1 LGYRWPFCSYLW
13 PVTGHSCDFLLFFQS
28 EMCKLSILS
37 GMENQEIALC
47 LWALFA
53 WKAFIGNVT
62 EF

>member
-1 LGYRWPFCSYLW
+1 LW
-13 PVTGHSCDFLLFFQS
+13 PVTGHSCDFLLFFPS
-28 EMCKLSILS
+28 EKSKLSILS